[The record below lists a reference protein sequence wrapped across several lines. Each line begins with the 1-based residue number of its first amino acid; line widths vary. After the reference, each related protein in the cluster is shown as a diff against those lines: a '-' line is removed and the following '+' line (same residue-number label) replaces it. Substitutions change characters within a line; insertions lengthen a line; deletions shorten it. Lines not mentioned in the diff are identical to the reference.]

1 MLVEHAQEV
10 VHRLVDLLF
19 QGIEV
24 LIKKKHSVFYSK
36 MVIMMKPILFTGK
49 LL

>member
-24 LIKKKHSVFYSK
+24 LKSTQCFIDIKAKW
-36 MVIMMKPILFTGK
+36 

>member
-1 MLVEHAQEV
+1 MLVEHAQKV

-24 LIKKKHSVFYSK
+24 LIYNKKKHSVFYRY
-36 MVIMMKPILFTGK
+36 
-49 LL
+49 

>member
-19 QGIEV
+19 QGIEYN
-24 LIKKKHSVFYSK
+24 KKKHSVFYRY
-36 MVIMMKPILFTGK
+36 
-49 LL
+49 